1 MMTVLS
7 FADRRTRLGSLVLDV
22 LVSEEIDLAAEVTRY
37 PVEDGTIISDH
48 ITQGVE
54 TVRIAGM
61 VSTASVAAF
70 SFTGGGTLKLVDA
83 VDMLRAMHKAR
94 ALVTIS
100 TGQMIYTD
108 MGFTNLNAVRS
119 NDERGG
125 SWLQVRGELVKVR
138 KAQLRTAEV
147 PEAPAQAP
155 ARGRAGETNKPAG
168 KSSSSSAQA
177 APAEGQPENQTFARG
192 VYRLGGVEDLR
203 ERLKQGFNGLVGG
216 LGR

>member
-7 FADRRTRLGSLVLDV
+7 FADRRTRLGGLVLDV

-61 VSTASVAAF
+61 VSTASVMAF
-70 SFTGGGTLKLVDA
+70 SFTGGGAYKLVDA
-83 VDMLRAMHKAR
+83 VEMLRDMHKAR

-125 SWLQVRGELVKVR
+125 NWLQVRGELVKVR
-138 KAQLRTAEV
+138 KARLRTAEV

-155 ARGRAGETNKPAG
+155 AKGRAGETNKPAG
-168 KSSSSSAQA
+168 KSGDASAQGATGA
-177 APAEGQPENQTFARG
+177 AGATGPANVTPAYALRDRIASTFPG
-192 VYRLGGVEDLR
+192 V
-203 ERLKQGFNGLVGG
+203 F
-216 LGR
+216 GR